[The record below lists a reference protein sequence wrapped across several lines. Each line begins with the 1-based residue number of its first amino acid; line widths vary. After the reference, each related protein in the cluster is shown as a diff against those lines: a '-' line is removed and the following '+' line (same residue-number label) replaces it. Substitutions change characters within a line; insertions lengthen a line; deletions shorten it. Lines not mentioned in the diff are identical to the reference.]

1 MKNYLTIVSTNL
13 KEIVR
18 KIYYK
23 LCRLIGYTIL
33 IEDRWNPETFILDKK
48 YSNISLYKYIGMY
61 DPKYGGMR
69 LKRVWTIKIR

>member
-1 MKNYLTIVSTNL
+1 M
-13 KEIVR
+13 R
-18 KIYYK
+18 KLYYM
-23 LCRLIGYTIL
+23 LCKLIGYTFL
-33 IEDRWNPETFILDKK
+33 IEHRWDSETFTLEKK

>member
-1 MKNYLTIVSTNL
+1 M
-13 KEIVR
+13 R

-33 IEDRWNPETFILDKK
+33 LEDRWNPETFTLDKK

-61 DPKYGGMR
+61 GSKYGGMKLR
-69 LKRVWTIKIR
+69 RVWTIKIR

>member
-1 MKNYLTIVSTNL
+1 M
-13 KEIVR
+13 R
-18 KIYYK
+18 KVYYK

-33 IEDRWNPETFILDKK
+33 IEGRWDPQTFTLDKK

-61 DPKYGGMR
+61 DLKYGGMR

>member
-1 MKNYLTIVSTNL
+1 M
-13 KEIVR
+13 R
-18 KIYYK
+18 KLYYM
-23 LCRLIGYTIL
+23 LCKLIGYIFL
-33 IEDRWNPETFILDKK
+33 IEHRWDSETFTLEKK